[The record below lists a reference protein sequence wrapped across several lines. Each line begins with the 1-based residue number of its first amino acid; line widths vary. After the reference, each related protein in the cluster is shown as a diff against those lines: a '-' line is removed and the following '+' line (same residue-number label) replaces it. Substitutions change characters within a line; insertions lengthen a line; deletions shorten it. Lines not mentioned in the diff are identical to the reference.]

1 MELKLKSEPLTWKAQ
16 DFIFLGE
23 APHLKK
29 IGYCQKNNKIDLF
42 QVRGEARY
50 FPSEGER
57 GRARA
62 RPARW
67 AGR

>member
-16 DFIFLGE
+16 DFIFKGE

-42 QVRGEARY
+42 QVRGEAQC
-50 FPSEGER
+50 FPSEGLQDIFH
-57 GRARA
+57 
-62 RPARW
+62 
-67 AGR
+67 